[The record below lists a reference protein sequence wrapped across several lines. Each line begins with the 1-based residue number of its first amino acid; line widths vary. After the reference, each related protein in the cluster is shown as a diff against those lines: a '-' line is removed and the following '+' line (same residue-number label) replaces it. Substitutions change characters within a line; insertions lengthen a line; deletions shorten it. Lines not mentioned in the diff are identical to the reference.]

1 MRRRPASILLLLAVV
16 AAAAAAIWV
25 VSARSSPD
33 LARYDPVPAPAAL
46 PMSGAP
52 VSAADTLTPDISDST
67 GTAPHPPALAPRAA
81 ARTSPAAPASTAPP
95 DSQPTRPPAD
105 SGDSARPHRSDNY
118 GGYGGYGS
126 KERRGDPHAR

>member
-16 AAAAAAIWV
+16 TAAAAAIWA
-25 VSARSSPD
+25 VSTRGSPD

-46 PMSGAP
+46 PIPRAP
-52 VSAADTLTPDISDST
+52 VSARDTLTPDVADST
-67 GTAPHPPALAPRAA
+67 RTAPHPPALAPRAA
-81 ARTSPAAPASTAPP
+81 ARMSPAASASTSRPE
-95 DSQPTRPPAD
+95 SQSTRPPAD